1 MATRKQKAALDTKAE
16 TEEVKAAP
24 PPVKAPPEVERAEAF
39 LDRLRQQATA
49 GRDRMAWQQYQ
60 GACEM
65 ARGLGYTVNL
75 VGEKKHVLTKTL

>member
-1 MATRKQKAALDTKAE
+1 MATRKQKAA
-16 TEEVKAAP
+16 TEEAKAAP
-24 PPVKAPPEVERAEAF
+24 SSVEPSPEVKQAEAL

-65 ARGLGYTVNL
+65 ARRLSYTVHL
-75 VGEKKHVLTKTL
+75 VGERTHVLVGIQ

>member
-1 MATRKQKAALDTKAE
+1 MATRKQKTTSDA
-16 TEEVKAAP
+16 KAAP
-24 PPVKAPPEVERAEAF
+24 LPVEPSPEVKQAEAL

-65 ARGLGYTVNL
+65 ARRLSYTVHL
-75 VGEKKHVLTKTL
+75 VGERTHILIEIQ